1 MSDTLQKVNVKTD
14 QKLTT
19 TDLINIKRIEE
30 INRKRV
36 ASVRKIKQRNII
48 SALSLALFAGG
59 VYVYTI
65 RTMKQEEFLDDF
77 NEPEKVGSP

>member
-14 QKLTT
+14 KKLTP
-19 TDLINIKRIEE
+19 TDLINIKRVEE
-30 INRKRV
+30 INKKRAANV
-36 ASVRKIKQRNII
+36 KLVKRRNLI

-59 VYVYTI
+59 VYMYTI